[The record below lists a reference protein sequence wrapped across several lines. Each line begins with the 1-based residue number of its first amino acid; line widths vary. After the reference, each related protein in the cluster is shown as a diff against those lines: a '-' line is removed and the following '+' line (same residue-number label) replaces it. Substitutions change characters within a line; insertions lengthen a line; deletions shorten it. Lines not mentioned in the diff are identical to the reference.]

1 MTAARVAII
10 GGGLSGLYAALLL
23 EQQGIEDYV
32 LLEARSTFGG
42 RILSVSPAGTDESDH
57 DSSHTF
63 DRFDLGPTWFWPE
76 LQPQLDR
83 LVGGLALERFEQDD
97 VGSMIIERSPHEGPL
112 RVDSSYAASP
122 PSMRLVGGMN
132 MLVAALRKKLPQ
144 DRLYVGHRVKRVRH
158 VGQQIEMDAEDS
170 HERPI
175 TYRVQF
181 VLLAVPPRLATST
194 IDFTPALPDSI
205 SRAWSTTATWMASH
219 AKYVAVYDRPFWR
232 DRGFS
237 GEARSA
243 VGPLAEI
250 HDASMPG
257 GSAALFGFFGIPAR
271 TRKRVPQQ
279 ELLLH
284 CRAQFKRMFGA
295 EAERPKAELIKDW
308 ATDPLTATAVDLD
321 GTAGHGAAPKATV
334 ASGPWHGRLAGI
346 ASEWSARFP
355 GYLAGAVDAATIGVR
370 EAIHA
375 AAADGWA
382 SGCNSQ
388 APQPGIV

>member
-1 MTAARVAII
+1 MKATRIAII

-42 RILSVSPAGTDESDH
+42 RILSVSPAGMDEAGQDTSD
-57 DSSHTF
+57 TI
-63 DRFDLGPTWFWPE
+63 DRFDLGPTWFWPA

-83 LVGGLALERFEQDD
+83 LVDGLALERFEQHEA
-97 VGSMIIERSPHEGPL
+97 GGMIIERSPHEVPL
-112 RVDSSYAASP
+112 RVDSGYAASP

-132 MLVAALRKKLPQ
+132 ALIAALRKKLPQ
-144 DRLYVGHRVKRVRH
+144 ERLAAGHRVRRVRH
-158 VGQQIEMDAEDS
+158 AGQHIEVDAEDLQDRLVTF
-170 HERPI
+170 H
-175 TYRVQF
+175 VQF

-194 IDFTPALPDSI
+194 IDFTPALPDST
-205 SRAWSTTATWMASH
+205 SRAWSNTATWMASH

-232 DRGFS
+232 DRGLS

-250 HDASMPG
+250 HDASMPD

-271 TRKRVPQQ
+271 TRKRVSEK
-279 ELLLH
+279 ELMLH
-284 CRAQFKRMFGA
+284 SRAQLKRIFGA
-295 EAERPKAELIKDW
+295 GAERPKAELIKDW
-308 ATDPLTATAVDLD
+308 AADPLTATTVDLD
-321 GTAGHGAAPKATV
+321 GTAGHGTAPRAIV

-355 GYLAGAVDAATIGVR
+355 GYVAGAIDAATLGVQ

-375 AAADGWA
+375 AAADGYA
-382 SGCNSQ
+382 SRCNSQ